1 MPPLPSDSAP
11 SSTPATGEKLPANA
25 MGMPRNI
32 SALLD
37 QKQRL
42 EAALE
47 LNAAILTS
55 QSLGREPKLP
65 GLLRMLSWGEGLL
78 VEKGA
83 EFPRCT
89 FFLYLLRYRLTC
101 AHELVDI

>member
-1 MPPLPSDSAP
+1 MSLLAFEMPPLPSVSSA
-11 SSTPATGEKLPANA
+11 SETKTGEKITASG

-42 EAALE
+42 EAAAE

-55 QSLGREPKLP
+55 QSLGTEPKLP

-89 FFLYLLRYRLTC
+89 LFSTIFVYVNLN
-101 AHELVDI
+101 